1 MKKEVFDKFLVENND
16 LINNISKEACDI
28 HASVN
33 QMYDDKP
40 YSVHIIA
47 VAVYAMKYG
56 YYICNDEKEI
66 IPLIFGA
73 YFHDTIEDARLTY
86 NDVKAIAAK
95 YMDDEQ
101 VIVAA
106 NIVYACTN
114 EKGKTRAERANE
126 KYYREIR
133 ETPFAPLVKMC
144 DRFANIKYSA
154 SHNSRMIGVYSKEW
168 KHFLNDVVSKD
179 VQDYRCYVST
189 AIIESIENILNG
201 KDVEIG

>member
-1 MKKEVFDKFLVENND
+1 MKKEVFDKFLIENND

-73 YFHDTIEDARLTY
+73 YFQKKKEDARL
-86 NDVKAIAAK
+86 A
-95 YMDDEQ
+95 
-101 VIVAA
+101 
-106 NIVYACTN
+106 
-114 EKGKTRAERANE
+114 
-126 KYYREIR
+126 
-133 ETPFAPLVKMC
+133 L
-144 DRFANIKYSA
+144 
-154 SHNSRMIGVYSKEW
+154 
-168 KHFLNDVVSKD
+168 
-179 VQDYRCYVST
+179 
-189 AIIESIENILNG
+189 
-201 KDVEIG
+201 